1 MAEEY
6 IPISKARA
14 EIAKCANLAQT
25 QMRRYVLTTQ
35 GDPKVVLLGYEDYRT
50 LKATASL
57 ARRPEVIRNIRN
69 GMAHIREGKTI
80 PLAEFERQAKFAAK
94 QARDRVFI
102 VTDPSGHFSHQ
113 DIASALEEMG
123 LTLSVQKPAE
133 PVQSYSMD
141 LFAERPAASAKSRQA
156 GNK

>member
-57 ARRPEVIRNIRN
+57 ARRQKSSGTSAMEWLIFVRARRSRSQSLNGKRNSPLNKPET
-69 GMAHIREGKTI
+69 G
-80 PLAEFERQAKFAAK
+80 
-94 QARDRVFI
+94 
-102 VTDPSGHFSHQ
+102 FSSSQIHL
-113 DIASALEEMG
+113 DTSH
-123 LTLSVQKPAE
+123 T
-133 PVQSYSMD
+133 
-141 LFAERPAASAKSRQA
+141 RT
-156 GNK
+156 